1 MMLYKVVVKRIDI
14 HLECQNNL
22 FYDISLQIYYIWC
35 FFFICDLDLFFTAY
49 LRQKRHIITHK
60 ISRCLSMK

>member
-22 FYDISLQIYYIWC
+22 FYDISLQIYYIWG
-35 FFFICDLDLFFTAY
+35 FFLMIFVWGGGVMAKFCTTP
-49 LRQKRHIITHK
+49 RMNSIIYF
-60 ISRCLSMK
+60 L

>member
-22 FYDISLQIYYIWC
+22 FYDISLQIYYIW
-35 FFFICDLDLFFTAY
+35 FFFAFFFGGGVMAKFCTTP
-49 LRQKRHIITHK
+49 RMNSIIYF
-60 ISRCLSMK
+60 L

>member
-22 FYDISLQIYYIWC
+22 FYDISLQIYYIWG
-35 FFFICDLDLFFTAY
+35 FFAVIFFGGGVLWPNSV
-49 LRQKRHIITHK
+49 LRHA
-60 ISRCLSMK
+60 

>member
-22 FYDISLQIYYIWC
+22 FYDISLQIYYIWGFFAV
-35 FFFICDLDLFFTAY
+35 FFFWGGVLWPNSV
-49 LRQKRHIITHK
+49 LRHA
-60 ISRCLSMK
+60 

>member
-22 FYDISLQIYYIWC
+22 FYDISLQIYYIWV
-35 FFFICDLDLFFTAY
+35 FFAFFGGGGGVMAKFCTTP
-49 LRQKRHIITHK
+49 RMNSIIYF
-60 ISRCLSMK
+60 L

>member
-22 FYDISLQIYYIWC
+22 FYDISLQIYYIWG
-35 FFFICDLDLFFTAY
+35 FFAGFFLGGGVLWPNSV
-49 LRQKRHIITHK
+49 LRHA
-60 ISRCLSMK
+60 

>member
-22 FYDISLQIYYIWC
+22 FYDISLQIYYIWGFLL
-35 FFFICDLDLFFTAY
+35 FFFGGGVMAKFCTTP
-49 LRQKRHIITHK
+49 RMNSIIYF
-60 ISRCLSMK
+60 L

>member
-22 FYDISLQIYYIWC
+22 FYDISLQIYYIWV
-35 FFFICDLDLFFTAY
+35 FFAFFLGGGVMAKFCTTP
-49 LRQKRHIITHK
+49 RMNSIIYF
-60 ISRCLSMK
+60 L

>member
-22 FYDISLQIYYIWC
+22 FYDISLQIYYIWGVFLMI
-35 FFFICDLDLFFTAY
+35 FFGGGGVMAKFCTTP
-49 LRQKRHIITHK
+49 RMNSIIYF
-60 ISRCLSMK
+60 L

>member
-22 FYDISLQIYYIWC
+22 FYDISLQIYYIWG
-35 FFFICDLDLFFTAY
+35 FFAFFGGGGVMAKFCTTP
-49 LRQKRHIITHK
+49 RMNSIIYF
-60 ISRCLSMK
+60 L